1 MLSTVLPVRPNRR
14 KFNLRA
20 VIFDMDGVIVDS
32 HPAHRK
38 AWRQF
43 LRTLGREI
51 SDVEL
56 DFILDGRKRA
66 DILRHFLGEL
76 SEAEITDYGRRKDE
90 FFQHSSFRVKPLAG
104 IIEFVDELITRGIA
118 TAVATSAS
126 ESRTRSTLDR
136 LQLTARF
143 NIIVTGSDVVR
154 GKPDPAIYRRAC
166 QLLNV
171 KPENALAIEDAASGI
186 QAARAANLTCVGVA
200 GRSRAEMLVNS
211 GADHVLENFLD
222 VSLAH
227 LETILA
233 KKNQKSDVGS
243 QKQRP

>member
-1 MLSTVLPVRPNRR
+1 MSSAVLPVRPKNR
-14 KFNLRA
+14 KSHLRA

-43 LRTLGREI
+43 LRTLGREV
-51 SDVEL
+51 SDPEL
-56 DFILDGRKRA
+56 NFILDGRKRA

-76 SEAEITDYGRRKDE
+76 SEAEILEYGRRKDE
-90 FFQHSSFRVKPLAG
+90 FFQHSSFEVKPLPG
-104 IIEFVDELITRGIA
+104 VIEFLDQLGAGGIA

-136 LQLTARF
+136 LHLTECF

-154 GKPDPAIYRRAC
+154 GKPDPAIYLRAC

-171 KPENALAIEDAASGI
+171 RPENALAIEDAASGI
-186 QAARAANLTCVGVA
+186 QAARAANLACVGVA
-200 GRSRAEMLVNS
+200 GHDRSEMLRAS
-211 GADHVLENFLD
+211 GAHHVVENFVGL
-222 VSLAH
+222 SLAK

-233 KKNQKSDVGS
+233 GRVKSSG
-243 QKQRP
+243 